1 MYNLLE
7 APDSR
12 RTKGENGIH
21 LWRYGGHP
29 RDVRALKNID
39 VAFVCMNLRY
49 TMDLEQAS
57 SAVLELKPKIV
68 YPYRY
73 RGRSGLNDVE
83 GFKKLVNAVYPSIE
97 VRLRSWYE

>member
-1 MYNLLE
+1 MYNLPE

-39 VAFVCMNLRY
+39 VAFVCMNLPY
-49 TMDLEQAS
+49 TMDIEQAS
-57 SAVLELKPKIV
+57 SAVLELKP
-68 YPYRY
+68 
-73 RGRSGLNDVE
+73 RS
-83 GFKKLVNAVYPSIE
+83 SIHT
-97 VRLRSWYE
+97 VIADKADLTVLKDLKS